1 MNKIVDNNLDI
12 KNDRV
17 LVDFSASWCGPCKML
32 SLVLDK
38 VEDEKLI
45 DIYNFDIDEND
56 KLADEYKIYSVPTL
70 IIFENKSH
78 FQLCFAVSLTNTLSN
93 GFNVL
98 GSNFVFLYQ
107 GAVNLDQSRCSRD
120 GNKIHSESCL
130 LMR

>member
-38 VEDEKLI
+38 VDDEKLI
-45 DIYNFDIDEND
+45 DIYKIDIDEND

-70 IIFENKSH
+70 IIFENKKEVKRISGYMS
-78 FQLCFAVSLTNTLSN
+78 FDELKGWLE
-93 GFNVL
+93 
-98 GSNFVFLYQ
+98 
-107 GAVNLDQSRCSRD
+107 DE
-120 GNKIHSESCL
+120 K
-130 LMR
+130 

>member
-45 DIYNFDIDEND
+45 DIYKIDIDEND
-56 KLADEYKIYSVPTL
+56 KLADEYEIYSVPTL
-70 IIFENKSH
+70 IIFENQKEVKRISGYMS
-78 FQLCFAVSLTNTLSN
+78 FDELKGWLE
-93 GFNVL
+93 
-98 GSNFVFLYQ
+98 
-107 GAVNLDQSRCSRD
+107 DE
-120 GNKIHSESCL
+120 K
-130 LMR
+130 

>member
-12 KNDRV
+12 KNNRV

-45 DIYNFDIDEND
+45 DIYKIDIDEND

-70 IIFENKSH
+70 IIFENKKEVKRISGYMS
-78 FQLCFAVSLTNTLSN
+78 FYELKGWLE
-93 GFNVL
+93 
-98 GSNFVFLYQ
+98 
-107 GAVNLDQSRCSRD
+107 DE
-120 GNKIHSESCL
+120 K
-130 LMR
+130 

>member
-45 DIYNFDIDEND
+45 DIYKIDIDEND

-70 IIFENKSH
+70 IIFENKKEVKRIS
-78 FQLCFAVSLTNTLSN
+78 
-93 GFNVL
+93 GYM
-98 GSNFVFLYQ
+98 FLM
-107 GAVNLDQSRCSRD
+107 N
-120 GNKIHSESCL
+120 
-130 LMR
+130 